1 MGGTFGTVITWPIS
15 GVIIESLGWEWAFYI
30 VSIFVFVTTCV
41 WFIIVDDSPAQHT
54 TISQEERNY
63 IEKSL
68 GDTVSKAK
76 KWPPVKSLAVS
87 MPFWAL
93 TFLHYGSMWGLF
105 FLVTAT
111 PKFLTEVL
119 KFNLSSAGF
128 LSSLPHIARL
138 LASFGFG
145 SFVDLVRKKS
155 WMNNTKIRKVFCIPC
170 EFLKKKKKLKINLL
184 ILIPQLT

>member
-15 GVIIESLGWEWAFYI
+15 GLIIESLGWEWAFYI
-30 VSIFVFVTTCV
+30 VAIFVFVTTCV
-41 WFIIVDDSPAQHT
+41 WFIVVDDSPAQHSSIT
-54 TISQEERNY
+54 MEERNY

-68 GDTVSKAK
+68 GDTVSKKK
-76 KWPPVKSLAVS
+76 KWPPFKSLAVS
-87 MPFWAL
+87 LPFWAL

-145 SFVDLVRKKS
+145 SFADLVRRKN
-155 WMNNTKIRKVFCIPC
+155 WMDNTKIRKIFCIPC
-170 EFLKKKKKLKINLL
+170 KSTFYF
-184 ILIPQLT
+184 Q